1 MPLIAELKVLK
12 YHYNPKIRALVQ
24 ELSKNLNKVDYL
36 EIEDFGSINFA
47 SFCQAK
53 MDSLVASL
61 ENEDL

>member
-1 MPLIAELKVLK
+1 MLK

-47 SFCQAK
+47 SVCQAK